1 MDRPLAIAVNAHVKH
16 PIAEPF
22 AGGLEAHTASLAR
35 GLAARGHAVTLFA
48 AAGSAADI
56 HNEPLCAPTQG
67 LTDMAQND
75 FGPEHAAYLALMT
88 SLPSRAFDIVH
99 NNSLHYLPA
108 GMAGQ
113 LPMPMVTTLHTPAF
127 WEMAGALH
135 LTDQANNTLVAVS
148 PVIAAAWS
156 GASPVERVIL
166 NGIDLD
172 AFSYRARPAAD
183 PYLIWTGRIV
193 PEKGLHLAIEAARLA
208 GLPLRIAGP
217 IADEA
222 YFRSAIEPQL
232 GGPVR
237 YLGHLKHAA
246 LVAPVAGAAACLCTP
261 MWEEPY
267 GLVVAEALACGT
279 PVAGFARGA
288 LPALLDAGSGILVP
302 AGDVS
307 ALAQAARAATGLSRA
322 ACRRRAEE
330 IGDAAQMIAGYEAL
344 YAALLAAPRPALSA
358 PPPGLESVTCRTSLR
373 ALYAQNERLEIAA

>member
-1 MDRPLAIAVNAHVKH
+1 MDRPLAIAVIAHVKH

-48 AAGSAADI
+48 AADSAPDLRV
-56 HNEPLCAPTQG
+56 EPLCAPTQN
-67 LTDMAQND
+67 LTDAAQND
-75 FGPEHAAYLALMT
+75 FAPEHAAYLALMT

-99 NNSLHYLPA
+99 NNSLHYLPP

-127 WEMAGALH
+127 WEMAGALR
-135 LTDQANNTLVAVS
+135 LADQANNTLVAVS

-156 GASPVERVIL
+156 DAAPVDHVIL

-172 AFSYRARPAAD
+172 AFAFRPRPAAD

-217 IADEA
+217 IADET
-222 YFRSAIEPQL
+222 YFARRIEGAL
-232 GGPVR
+232 GGEVR
-237 YLGHLKHAA
+237 YVGHLTHAD
-246 LVAPVAGAAACLCTP
+246 LVAHVAGAAACLCTP

-302 AGDVS
+302 AGDVP
-307 ALAQAARAATGLSRA
+307 ALAAAARAATALSRA
-322 ACRRRAEE
+322 ACRRRAVE
-330 IGDAAQMIAGYEAL
+330 IGDRAAMITAYEAL
-344 YAALLAAPRPALSA
+344 YGARLAAARPARGAA
-358 PPPGLESVTCRTSLR
+358 PTGLATVTCRRTLR
-373 ALYAQNERLEIAA
+373 ALFDVRVAAA